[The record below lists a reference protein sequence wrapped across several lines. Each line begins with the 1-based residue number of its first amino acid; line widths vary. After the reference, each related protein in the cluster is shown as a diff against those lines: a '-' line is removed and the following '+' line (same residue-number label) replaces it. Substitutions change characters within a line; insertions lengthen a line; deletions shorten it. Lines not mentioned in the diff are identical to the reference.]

1 MMSCG
6 SRARENSDE
15 KFPSTHGITSSNS
28 TSIIIPTFWR
38 RYLTGIPTP
47 NALPHWIR
55 PRRLL
60 PHCVWWYS
68 DGKGGAGTRFYT
80 PRGARD
86 LRCPMATQGAE
97 ITGCWGIATRSDGH
111 GKVVRRIPF
120 PGHATR
126 RRRVCHQGPTRQRP
140 ESKKKQRRRELMGR
154 WEGGKTGIGPNTRL
168 GPS

>member
-1 MMSCG
+1 MSCG

-60 PHCVWWYS
+60 PHCIWWYS
-68 DGKGGAGTRFYT
+68 DGKGGRGPGFILQEVREISGVPWPRRARKSRVVGGLPRDPMGTARLCGEFRFLGTR
-80 PRGARD
+80 RGGD
-86 LRCPMATQGAE
+86 GS
-97 ITGCWGIATRSDGH
+97 ATRAPRAS
-111 GKVVRRIPF
+111 
-120 PGHATR
+120 AQ
-126 RRRVCHQGPTRQRP
+126 RV
-140 ESKKKQRRRELMGR
+140 KKNK
-154 WEGGKTGIGPNTRL
+154 EGA
-168 GPS
+168 S

>member
-15 KFPSTHGITSSNS
+15 KFPSTHGITSSDS

-60 PHCVWWYS
+60 PHCIWWYS
-68 DGKGGAGTRFYT
+68 DGKGGGGDPVLYSKRC
-80 PRGARD
+80 ARS
-86 LRCPMATQGAE
+86 PV
-97 ITGCWGIATRSDGH
+97 SH
-111 GKVVRRIPF
+111 
-120 PGHATR
+120 GHAGR
-126 RRRVCHQGPTRQRP
+126 GNHGLLGDCHEIRWARQGCAENSVSCDAEETGLPP
-140 ESKKKQRRRELMGR
+140 GPHAPAPRE
-154 WEGGKTGIGPNTRL
+154 
-168 GPS
+168 